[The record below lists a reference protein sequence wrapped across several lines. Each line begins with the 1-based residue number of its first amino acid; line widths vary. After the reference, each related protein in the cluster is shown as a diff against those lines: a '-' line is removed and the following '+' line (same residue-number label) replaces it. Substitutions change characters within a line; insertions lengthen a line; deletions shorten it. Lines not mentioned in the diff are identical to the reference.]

1 METTKAPGIR
11 AVCLAEPAQTQA
23 GVAGDVLADPP
34 SFETFANLDHS
45 AHPPPSQCAV
55 LGTLHICHKNSSCHN
70 RDCTPSTLSL
80 MPDTAC
86 EGTQ

>member
-11 AVCLAEPAQTQA
+11 AVCLAELAQTQA

-45 AHPPPSQCAV
+45 AHPPP
-55 LGTLHICHKNSSCHN
+55 HN
-70 RDCTPSTLSL
+70 ALFLERCLFATRTRLVIKGIAPPAPS
-80 MPDTAC
+80 A
-86 EGTQ
+86 